1 MLLVRESVGTTVTR
15 RRTEDDFQI
24 ENLIPA
30 LLGLGLSHLYRR
42 VGLLQVSRP
51 QELLVMFLAQ
61 AHHPPVGCREIRC
74 VLPHLASHTGSKDG
88 TGVTRFKPLET
99 VRLNCI
105 SGP

>member
-1 MLLVRESVGTTVTR
+1 MLLVRESVGTCVTTVTR

-61 AHHPPVGCREIRC
+61 AHHPPVG
-74 VLPHLASHTGSKDG
+74 V
-88 TGVTRFKPLET
+88 
-99 VRLNCI
+99 
-105 SGP
+105 